1 MSTTFIDFYPFQEI
15 LSVVVVGAILAIN
28 TAKFWLVSYK
38 TIANRR
44 LFLVGP
50 FYCTLVELV
59 DKRF

>member
-1 MSTTFIDFYPFQEI
+1 
-15 LSVVVVGAILAIN
+15 VVGAILAIN

-38 TIANRR
+38 TIANGR